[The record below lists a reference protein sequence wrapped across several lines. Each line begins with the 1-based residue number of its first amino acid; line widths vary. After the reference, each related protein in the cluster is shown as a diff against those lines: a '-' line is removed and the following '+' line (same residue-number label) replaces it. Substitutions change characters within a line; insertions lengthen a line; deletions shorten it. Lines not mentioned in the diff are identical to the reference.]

1 MITKSYLKLIGIII
15 TASSIIL
22 PTSPTSARES
32 EVPRRS
38 LPSIQKSE
46 NPTKWTKKNPTKWTK
61 VEFKMGPSTKYW
73 DKVAKCET
81 NSDWQDGGNWG
92 GGLGIA
98 LSTWKGY
105 GGLEFALEPGKAT
118 KIEQIVVANRIAV
131 FGYQTKDTYITL
143 EDKLANKPFYRPPVS
158 FYGWGCIK
166 NNKYLKPPKST
177 TYSVSLPLGKQYYC
191 PEYEPIFEK
200 YALPAKVFSYI
211 AWRESR
217 CNPGAINAIWK
228 NGKLVW
234 TLNKNG
240 SYDSGLLQINSSWFK
255 TLRVQLGH
263 TPEDLMDPSV
273 NALFASWI
281 LHFSSGRLSNWSLKA
296 LPA

>member
-1 MITKSYLKLIGIII
+1 MITKSYLKLIGILI
-15 TASSIIL
+15 TATSIIL
-22 PTSPTSARES
+22 PTSPASARES
-32 EVPRRS
+32 EAYKRS
-38 LPSIQKSE
+38 LPSIQLTES
-46 NPTKWTKKNPTKWTK
+46 PTQWTK

-81 NSDWQDGGNWG
+81 NSNWQDGGNWS

-98 LSTWKGY
+98 QSTWQGY
-105 GGLEFALEPGKAT
+105 GGLDFAPRPGQAT

-131 FGYQTKDTYITL
+131 FGYQTKDVFITL
-143 EDKLANKPFYRPPVS
+143 EDKLKNKPFFRPSVS

-177 TYSVSLPLGKQYYC
+177 TYSVKLPLGEQYYC
-191 PEYEPIFEK
+191 PSYEPIFEK

-228 NGKLVW
+228 NGQLVW

-281 LHFSSGRLSNWSLKA
+281 LHFSSGRLSNWNIKA
-296 LPA
+296 IPA

>member
-1 MITKSYLKLIGIII
+1 MIRKSCLKLIGIII
-15 TASSIIL
+15 TATSIIL
-22 PTSPTSARES
+22 PTSPASARES
-32 EVPRRS
+32 EVHKRN
-38 LPSIQKSE
+38 LPSIQLTE
-46 NPTKWTKKNPTKWTK
+46 NPTKWTKVK
-61 VEFKMGPSTKYW
+61 FKMGPSTKYW

-177 TYSVSLPLGKQYYC
+177 TYSVSLPLRKQYYC

-228 NGKLVW
+228 NGQLVW

-273 NALFASWI
+273 NALFASWL

>member
-118 KIEQIVVANRIAV
+118 KIEQIVVANRISV

-177 TYSVSLPLGKQYYC
+177 TYSVSLPLRKQYYC

-228 NGKLVW
+228 NGQLVW